1 MMKSISHI
9 ISSAAKSALALTAAG
24 VLSACVATDGYHGD
38 FRNISPA
45 GWDYNDKITFIP
57 HLNDSVFEGALAVA
71 IRHTND
77 YLYSNIYLEVAV
89 KDSLGQRRDTFNVA
103 LADEFGRWYGRGIG
117 TDYQLSDTVYPSIR
131 LHSPAMITVRHI
143 MRCDLLPDIQQ
154 IGITLDKNE

>member
-1 MMKSISHI
+1 MNPISHI
-9 ISSAAKSALALTAAG
+9 FSFAAKSAPALLAAG
-24 VLSACVATDGYHGD
+24 VLTACAGTEGYHGD
-38 FRNISPA
+38 FRNISPE

-57 HLNDSVFEGALAVA
+57 ELTDSVFDGALAVA

-77 YLYSNIYLEVAV
+77 YIYSNIYIEVAV
-89 KDSLGQRRDTFNVA
+89 KDSIGQRRDTFNIA

-143 MRCDLLPDIQQ
+143 MRNDKLQDIQQ
-154 IGITLDKNE
+154 IGITLDKK